1 MDKAEAVKVA
11 EKIAAAIGETGDRPR
26 AQIARIVMLAGDG
39 WVGQV
44 LADVFA
50 AWERNDG
57 DERKMFKREDGT
69 IAWRTLG
76 GFFFEVARCRARER
90 VEAGA
95 LERRD
100 FFRCFYD
107 RAPEPKQPKTRP
119 HTKGVRP
126 GGKKARRDTTH
137 NWGPPRTHG
146 RRAVPQPEIYTVRRA
161 AR

>member
-76 GFFFEVARCRARER
+76 GFFFEVARRRARER
-90 VEAGA
+90 VKTGT
-95 LERRD
+95 LDRRS
-100 FFRCFYD
+100 FFKAFHD
-107 RAPEPKQPKTRP
+107 RAPEPKQPQPRP
-119 HTKGVRP
+119 ALP
-126 GGKKARRDTTH
+126 PKKART
-137 NWGPPRTHG
+137 PRPDPMAAARRVHD
-146 RRAVPQPEIYTVRRA
+146 RRAATPEVYTVVRRA